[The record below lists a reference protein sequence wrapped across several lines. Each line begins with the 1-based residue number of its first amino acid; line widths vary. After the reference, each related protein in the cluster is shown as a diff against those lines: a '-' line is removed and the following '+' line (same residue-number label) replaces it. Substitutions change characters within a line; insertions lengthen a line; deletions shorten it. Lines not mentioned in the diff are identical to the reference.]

1 MKGDLLN
8 IPMPEIDELVPHS
21 GDMSLLDEVVEFSG
35 ESVFTK
41 ATIAADN
48 PFVVDQSISSWIGI
62 EYMAQTIAAWAGM
75 HAVSQGE
82 PIKMGFLVGS
92 RAYSPADDSFA
103 VGTELHISAT
113 QVMEGANGLKV
124 FECELRYE
132 GGQVSAN
139 INVFQ
144 PEDIEVF
151 LRGQID
157 EK

>member
-1 MKGDLLN
+1 
-8 IPMPEIDELVPHS
+8 
-21 GDMSLLDEVVEFSG
+21 
-35 ESVFTK
+35 
-41 ATIAADN
+41 
-48 PFVVDQSISSWIGI
+48 
-62 EYMAQTIAAWAGM
+62 
-75 HAVSQGE
+75 
-82 PIKMGFLVGS
+82 
-92 RAYSPADDSFA
+92 
-103 VGTELHISAT
+103 
-113 QVMEGANGLKV
+113 MEGANGLKV